1 MNLLRDH
8 VTPKPIIIA
17 ERFRFHKRNQLQC
30 ESVNAYIAELRK
42 LTKFCEFGLNLNDTL
57 RDRFVCGLRN
67 DQIQKKLLTIRELS
81 LDRALE
87 IAVAMETETKDAI
100 ELRNV
105 QGDTPVHKVRGD
117 RRRRNQG
124 RSQPQ
129 QAPKLVCDHC
139 NGTDHLADKCRF
151 KESTCNQC
159 HRK

>member
-1 MNLLRDH
+1 MTLYVIDLFVDY
-8 VTPKPIIIA
+8 VMT
-17 ERFRFHKRNQLQC
+17 RFRRN
-30 ESVNAYIAELRK
+30 
-42 LTKFCEFGLNLNDTL
+42 
-57 RDRFVCGLRN
+57 
-67 DQIQKKLLTIRELS
+67 LTIRELS
-81 LDRALE
+81 LDKALE
-87 IAVAMETETKDAI
+87 IAVAMETATKDAI

-129 QAPKLVCDHC
+129 QEPKLVCYRC

-159 HRK
+159 HRKGHIRAACRSGGKQKKPQHRNQRVHALNQ

>member
-1 MNLLRDH
+1 M
-8 VTPKPIIIA
+8 
-17 ERFRFHKRNQLQC
+17 
-30 ESVNAYIAELRK
+30 
-42 LTKFCEFGLNLNDTL
+42 
-57 RDRFVCGLRN
+57 
-67 DQIQKKLLTIRELS
+67 TIRELS
-81 LDRALE
+81 LDKALE
-87 IAVAMETETKDAI
+87 IAVAMETATKDAI

-129 QAPKLVCDHC
+129 QAPKLVCYRC

-159 HRK
+159 HRKGHIRAACRSGGQKKKPQHKSQINKKSEIREYMHSTMKKMMILRFTVFIRMEMILFGLNRVSMGMLFLWN